1 MTQIFVASLAMSLAF
16 AALSLYA
23 GHAFRRG
30 RVVNGRLVFIIAA
43 TIGFLGMM
51 GAMWGPLDLWI
62 ALIPAL
68 LVAPVV
74 GAVCHRLT
82 RPDVLATAY
91 LSRRS
96 PTN

>member
-51 GAMWGPLDLWI
+51 AANIARACVHARCALFRGA
-62 ALIPAL
+62 
-68 LVAPVV
+68 
-74 GAVCHRLT
+74 
-82 RPDVLATAY
+82 AT
-91 LSRRS
+91 
-96 PTN
+96 